1 MSKPTIIGYHR
12 RYSNDFQ
19 IVAALLEH
27 PTPSILD
34 AFEHAYT
41 GRQLIVVEQQ
51 EIAYGVELTGKV
63 IYTKKPCR

>member
-19 IVAALLEH
+19 IVAALLEY
-27 PTPSILD
+27 PTAAILA
-34 AFEHAYT
+34 AFEHAHT

-63 IYTKKPCR
+63 VYTKKPCR